1 MTTPDV
7 EVAIVGAGAAGL
19 YLGALLATHGVDVRL
34 LEARGE
40 PTRHSRAIGVH
51 PPGLRALAAVGAAE
65 PLIERGVR
73 VRRGHAFAGDRR
85 GRIRRLGTLD
95 FGSTLPDPH
104 RYVLTVPQHVTE
116 RVLEDRLAELAPDA
130 LRRGVRVAGW
140 DDDGAGVTLRLD
152 PDGVDPVGG
161 GAELRAALVVDA
173 SGSGAGGA
181 ARVGVPVAG
190 GRYGDAYVMADLP
203 DDGALGDDAA
213 IYLSAAGVVEA
224 FPLPGGMRRWVAKT
238 DGLRAPP
245 DPAELAR
252 TVEARV
258 GVRLD
263 PTRATMT
270 SAFGVERRLARR
282 LHRGRAWLCGDAAH
296 VVAPLGGQ
304 GMTLGWLGAETL
316 AAQLADWRAG
326 VLDLNE
332 AAARYDATQRRR
344 AQRAIARGA
353 WNLRLGRGTALGPMR
368 ALLVRAL
375 LTPPLAGRMARVFT
389 MQA

>member
-1 MTTPDV
+1 VTRPDV
-7 EVAIVGAGAAGL
+7 EVAIVGAGATGL
-19 YLGALLATHGVDVRL
+19 FLGARLATHGVAVRL
-34 LEARGE
+34 LEARRE

-51 PPGLRALAAVGAAE
+51 PPGLRALTAVGAAE

-85 GRIRRLGTLD
+85 GRVRRLGTLD
-95 FGSTLPDPH
+95 FGATLPDPH
-104 RYVLTVPQHVTE
+104 RFVLTVPQHVTE
-116 RVLEDRLAELAPDA
+116 RVLEERLAELAPDA

-140 DDDGAGVTLRLD
+140 DDDGAGVTLRLA
-152 PDGVDPVGG
+152 PHGG
-161 GAELRAALVVDA
+161 GDAELRAALVVDA
-173 SGSGAGGA
+173 SGSGGGA
-181 ARVGVPVAG
+181 ADRVGLPVAG
-190 GRYGDAYVMADLP
+190 GRYGDAYLMADLL

-224 FPLPGGMRRWVAKT
+224 FPLPGGLRRWVAKT
-238 DGLRAPP
+238 DGLRTPP

-252 TVEARV
+252 LVEARV

-263 PTRATMT
+263 PTRATMA

-316 AAQLADWRAG
+316 ADQLMDWRAG

-353 WNLRLGRGTALGPMR
+353 WNLRLGRATALGPMR